1 MFPFRVNQYL
11 LAANELERNSLYC
24 LYYLYGIN
32 YFLGKDSD
40 ERCGWSTSLPLAETV
55 YTVCIVYTL

>member
-24 LYYLYGIN
+24 LNYLYGIN
-32 YFLGKDSD
+32 CFLGKDSD
-40 ERCGWSTSLPLAETV
+40 ERFGSIENSHFSLNG
-55 YTVCIVYTL
+55 